1 MQPAVRTRLREH
13 ADGQRAKGGE
23 QCEVQAVP
31 RQRRAAY
38 PSPAVISI
46 SRELAATIVVG
57 AMTYSPSVLI
67 ADAKGVGELARG
79 REVREQ
85 MQPLRLGAEGDC
97 DHASKAGLHLLRNAV
112 GRPAAKGIRQVVGTL
127 LLGPG
132 DELRGLYE
140 AAEQPHARIVE
151 LQVGLDARAPKG
163 TEKCRVVGRLWLV
176 VAHVTDGREKDH
188 AKVEHALALALG
200 WAVLEVR
207 AHVLH
212 EAATVVAPHGL

>member
-38 PSPAVISI
+38 PRPAVISI

-57 AMTYSPSVLI
+57 AMTYRPSVLV

-97 DHASKAGLHLLRNAV
+97 DHASKAGHHLLRNAV

-127 LLGPG
+127 LGPG
-132 DELRGLYE
+132 DELRGLHE

-163 TEKCRVVGRLWLV
+163 TEERCVVGRLRLV
-176 VAHVTDGREKDH
+176 VAHVTDGREQDH

-212 EAATVVAPHGL
+212 EAATVVAPHGV